1 MKSKEMP
8 IWQKLNITLEEAA
21 LYSGVGIE
29 RLRSIISQPSC
40 NFVIKI
46 GNQKRL
52 IKRKAFEEYM
62 ANVDAL

>member
-1 MKSKEMP
+1 MTNKEIP
-8 IWQKLNITLEEAA
+8 IWQKLNLTLEEAA
-21 LYSGVGIE
+21 QYSGVGIE

-40 NFVIKI
+40 KFVIKI

-62 ANVDAL
+62 ATVDAL